1 MTAFFITPNT
11 DSITLRNCE
20 QLGSGTSV
28 IKGPSFVFRLKASSQ
43 PISGME
49 SGLAM
54 SPVRRSP
61 PFDGGLGN
69 ANAGAKLGLRTAS
82 GLVILKTRKN
92 INLFARSEPRELE
105 RRSEGLCA

>member
-1 MTAFFITPNT
+1 
-11 DSITLRNCE
+11 
-20 QLGSGTSV
+20 
-28 IKGPSFVFRLKASSQ
+28 
-43 PISGME
+43 
-49 SGLAM
+49 M

-82 GLVILKTRKN
+82 GLVIFKTRKN

-105 RRSEGLCA
+105 RRSEGLCAKLRDSQQVVLSDWTISVLLRCTTKSSNLLISASTVTFCEEDSE